1 MEHDEDIQIP
11 KDWEQQK
18 IRLSAE
24 GATFYA
30 KELDIENMKL
40 MTVEIENVLVRYGLR
55 IPGAE
60 VNRAEPEKYD
70 GYLIYLNRLVLRR
83 GKDGCFCELVLGKAS
98 RSQRVRLESLIQT
111 SLK

>member
-70 GYLIYLNRLVLRR
+70 GYLICLSRLVLRR
-83 GKDGCFCELVLGKAS
+83 GKDGGFCDLVLGKTS
-98 RSQRVRLESLIQT
+98 PSQRVRLESLIQT